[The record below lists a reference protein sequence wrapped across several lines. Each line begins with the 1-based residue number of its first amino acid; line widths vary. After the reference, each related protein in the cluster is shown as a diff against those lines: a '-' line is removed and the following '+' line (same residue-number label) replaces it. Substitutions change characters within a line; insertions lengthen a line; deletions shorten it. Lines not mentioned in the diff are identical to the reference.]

1 MESHKNLEDNDV
13 DSEKTDWG
21 IIFIVFRSR
30 GFTDEEILKLSYPK
44 FKFYLEN
51 INNPLFYSIA
61 VPYMGEGEDKSGA
74 KMDSKE
80 ELFSIVA
87 DMNNEF
93 GF

>member
-1 MESHKNLEDNDV
+1 MESHKILEDNDV

-21 IIFIVFRSR
+21 TIFLVFRSR

-61 VPYMGEGEDKSGA
+61 VPYMGGGEENGGA
-74 KMDSKE
+74 KMNSKE